1 MDVFM
6 LSPQGELYLKCII
19 FISLA
24 VNSRTID
31 PAHSVN
37 LTATEL
43 QGSASMFAP
52 EVSKKRWD

>member
-1 MDVFM
+1 M
-6 LSPQGELYLKCII
+6 LFPQVELYLKCII

-52 EVSKKRWD
+52 EVSRKRWD